1 LPRKPVLHE
10 QDYVVSDGPIRL
22 TVVVGERQFGS
33 SLVFVDDHEVAN
45 GEIEDLSLGDG
56 DKLEGRT
63 LSVYTIVTDIR
74 SDTDDMAL
82 TWILVGGGHRL
93 TSTATGT
100 PAKKFGS
107 QMFKAVF
114 HFVAH

>member
-1 LPRKPVLHE
+1 MARKPVLHE
-10 QDYVVSDGPIRL
+10 QEYEVSDGAVRL

-33 SLVFVDDHEVAN
+33 SIVFLDDDVVAN
-45 GEIEDLSLGDG
+45 GDIDDVVIGDG

-63 LSVYTIVTDIR
+63 VTIYTLVTDIR
-74 SDTDDMAL
+74 RDADDMAV

-93 TSTATGT
+93 SATATGT

-107 QMFKAVF
+107 QMFKGIF
-114 HFVAH
+114 HFISR

>member
-1 LPRKPVLHE
+1 
-10 QDYVVSDGPIRL
+10 
-22 TVVVGERQFGS
+22 
-33 SLVFVDDHEVAN
+33 
-45 GEIEDLSLGDG
+45 
-56 DKLEGRT
+56 
-63 LSVYTIVTDIR
+63 
-74 SDTDDMAL
+74 MAV

-114 HFVAH
+114 HFVTH

>member
-33 SLVFVDDHEVAN
+33 SIVFINDDEIAN

-56 DKLEGRT
+56 EKLEGRT
-63 LSVYTIVTDIR
+63 LSVYTIVTDVR
-74 SDTDDMAL
+74 SDTDDMAV

-100 PAKKFGS
+100 PARKFGS
-107 QMFKAVF
+107 QMFKGVF
-114 HFVAH
+114 RFVTH

>member
-1 LPRKPVLHE
+1 M
-10 QDYVVSDGPIRL
+10 VSDGAVRL

-33 SLVFVDDHEVAN
+33 SIVFVDDEEIAN

-56 DKLEGRT
+56 GKLEGRT
-63 LSVYTIVTDIR
+63 LSVYTIVTDVR
-74 SDTDDMAL
+74 SDTDDMAV

-100 PAKKFGS
+100 PARKLGS
-107 QMFKAVF
+107 QMFKGVF
-114 HFVAH
+114 HFVTH

>member
-1 LPRKPVLHE
+1 MPRKPVLHE

-33 SLVFVDDHEVAN
+33 SLVFVDYHEVAN

-74 SDTDDMAL
+74 SDTDDMAV